1 MRHRQRARRLS
12 LSEHWNELTGDRA
25 DLTSAFTALVGT
37 ELDEQVFIATRP
49 EVGEQPDPLLDI
61 AHMEEEPGDG
71 RFQVYVTLP
80 PGTTLDDFDLPWP
93 SASIVDDSGDNA
105 TLELGPA
112 SPHIVARGLAEVAA
126 TLAPGADALVWSTTL
141 EL

>member
-1 MRHRQRARRLS
+1 VAES
-12 LSEHWNELTGDRA
+12 WNELTGDLA
-25 DLTSAFTALVGT
+25 ALTSALAALEGT
-37 ELDEQVFIATRP
+37 ELEEQVFIATRP
-49 EVGEQPDPLLDI
+49 EVGAQPDPLLDV

-80 PGTTLDDFDLPWP
+80 QGTTLDDYDLPWP
-93 SASIVDDSGDNA
+93 SGSGIVDDSGDNA

-112 SPHIVARGLAEVAA
+112 SSHVVARGLADVAA

>member
-1 MRHRQRARRLS
+1 MAES
-12 LSEHWNELTGDRA
+12 WNELTDDLA
-25 DLTSAFTALVGT
+25 ALTSALAALEGT
-37 ELDEQVFIATRP
+37 ELEEQVFIATRP
-49 EVGEQPDPLLDI
+49 EVGAQPDPLLDV

-80 PGTTLDDFDLPWP
+80 QGTTLDDYDLPWP
-93 SASIVDDSGDNA
+93 SGSGIVDDSGDNA

-112 SPHIVARGLAEVAA
+112 SAHIVARGLADVAA